1 MRTNICF
8 VNLDVKTL
16 KNWEFQYLNILIFEY
31 LLDLTYSNTRNVGAL
46 SLIADGPIRWLWALW
61 HSAKTG

>member
-46 SLIADGPIRWLWALW
+46 SLIADGPIR
-61 HSAKTG
+61 